1 MTSLAESPDWRIGVA
16 ESNGPDPHDSNAP
29 VRALIV
35 DGEPLIRELM
45 SIALRHEGWKVA
57 TAGDGATALR
67 SARQTAPP
75 DIVVLDVELP
85 DMDGLEVMRA
95 LREQTRGLPVL
106 FLSARASVEDRIAG
120 LEHGCDD
127 YVSKPF
133 SLQEVVLRLR
143 ALSNRSAAGPEVGG
157 GRLRIGDLV
166 LDERSLRLRAP
177 AGRWPC
183 HSPNSVC
190 CGTSCEILV
199 ASSPRPIFCRK
210 SGGSQFAR
218 STNLVELFI
227 SYLRKKVDAGHP
239 PDDSHPAWRRLHP
252 QAARS
257 DRLPQL
263 ALDHG

>member
-67 SARQTAPP
+67 SARQTAP

-157 GRLRIGDLV
+157 RLRIGDLV

-210 SGGSQFAR
+210 SGARNSPEAPISSNCSFPIYAKR
-218 STNLVELFI
+218 STP
-227 SYLRKKVDAGHP
+227 GT